1 MPTYKITDPT
11 TGKSIRITGDSPPS
25 ESELN
30 DIFSGIKGSGLRD
43 APNSP
48 AAPAGA
54 PADPMTRELA
64 VKMAKFIFEGGGS
77 NAMQAGASLAGI
89 NPAFSDVAR
98 AVVPGVPDF
107 ASGTASGLKR
117 EDSRTDGSASR
128 KAGEIAGRIA
138 PAVAGTAVASA
149 LTGGAGLIPA
159 AMATGLGGAAG
170 EAYGQ
175 LGARVLGGKAPQT
188 SEAAAWGIGKAG
200 AEALTSELAVGTGL
214 RLGAATL
221 KATSQG
227 LVGISPRSMTRVIER
242 YKDSPMIRR
251 FVSAGP
257 DAKAGVEREGINSL
271 KRIQEGVERV
281 RSMKGQAVDNA
292 LVGLSRTTQG
302 QRVADVSGAIQATED
317 FLRQPGID
325 ASKGVA
331 KEVAN
336 LLNDLK
342 SAAGSGASIMG
353 ASGNVSALSVKDLIA
368 FRRRVDRLGEFAKRA
383 MGEADRDVGVA
394 AAREMGAALRQSVAD
409 VATASKNTQLLKANA
424 DFSDFVRTYDELGDF
439 FGSKSRD
446 VKDMLLT
453 LNKASR
459 DFGAGGMTR
468 ETLLS
473 AKDRLPF
480 VAKDID
486 NLLDAVSVRAF
497 TADPKY
503 TPSGNIRA
511 LLRQLVTPQRSG
523 QAIAILKKLEKAKP
537 GMVAGMTAGTQ
548 AVVP

>member
-48 AAPAGA
+48 TAPAGA

-64 VKMAKFIFEGGGS
+64 VKMAKFIFEGGGL
-77 NAMQAGASLAGI
+77 NAIQAGASLAGM
-89 NPAFSDVAR
+89 NPAFSDAAR
-98 AVVPGVPDF
+98 SVVPGVPDF
-107 ASGTASGLKR
+107 AAGAASGLKR
-117 EDSRTDGSASR
+117 EEPKPNASVSR
-128 KAGEIAGRIA
+128 KAGEIAGKIA

-175 LGARVLGGKAPQT
+175 LGARALGGKAPQT
-188 SEAAAWGIGKAG
+188 LEAAAWGIGKAG
-200 AEALTSELAVGTGL
+200 AESLTSELAVGTGL

-317 FLRQPGID
+317 FLRQPGVD

-331 KEVAN
+331 KEVSN

-342 SAAGSGASIMG
+342 SASGSGTSIMG

-394 AAREMGAALRQSVAD
+394 AAREMGAALRKSVAD
-409 VATASKNTQLLKANA
+409 VATVSKNTQLLKANA

-473 AKDRLPF
+473 AKDRIPF

-537 GMVAGMTAGTQ
+537 GMVTGMTVGAQ